1 MVVTYIIFMFC
12 LYLSAMHFT
21 ICQCLTTFSSTTQM
35 CKLWIW
41 EDLLNNYVDAMI
53 RFFRDATIASL
64 QAELQASQLS
74 ISDKQAQIARLEQQL
89 QTLQKLIQQHP
100 DEDRSPAQTSSLRL
114 VYFLKVFCL
123 LAFLAWL
130 VKSACSV

>member
-1 MVVTYIIFMFC
+1 
-12 LYLSAMHFT
+12 
-21 ICQCLTTFSSTTQM
+21 M